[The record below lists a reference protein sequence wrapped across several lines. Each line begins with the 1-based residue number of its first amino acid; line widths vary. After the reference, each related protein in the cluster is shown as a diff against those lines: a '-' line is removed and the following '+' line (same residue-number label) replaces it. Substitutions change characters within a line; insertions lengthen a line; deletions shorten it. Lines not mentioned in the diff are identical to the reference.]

1 MIKIIEPYKT
11 EMTNQE
17 LSNSNFILAGFGYGV
32 DANRDKMLNLW
43 TNSRDRTQTRQ
54 KTIRMSCILAANK
67 HTVIND

>member
-1 MIKIIEPYKT
+1 
-11 EMTNQE
+11 MTNQE

-54 KTIRMSCILAANK
+54 KTHQNVLYPSGKYKYSDR
-67 HTVIND
+67 